1 MIDRADVRLRP
12 TVAWRASLVVL
23 AILLVDCGAP
33 DSSIER
39 TKAAESAPFTIL
51 WAGDTLLAD
60 AAQPLLD
67 REGYLAPFAHLAPLP
82 VADYVIANLE
92 GPVTTRTTPWD
103 PDQRWSYHGLPP
115 AAEAP
120 AAEAPAAEAPAAEAL
135 ATIGI
140 DAVSLANNHT
150 LDRGPEGLADT
161 IRTLGAAAVAT
172 FGAGAN
178 QYEAAAPLLI
188 ETPYGIVAVV
198 GFGEDSSPAR
208 LASRTT
214 PGSLVPSYSA
224 VQRGRDLGRA
234 AGARWLVAFV
244 HWGTNYRTIDG
255 EQRLWAQRFAN
266 AGYDLVVGHGPH
278 LAQPIEFVDG
288 MPVFYSVGN
297 FVFGTPGRYS
307 DAAPGISLLVTTE
320 LTQEGFRR
328 ATLTCL
334 LTDNDEVAFRPRH
347 CRETQAEAAL
357 GALHPEIQTS
367 DGTTSLSW

>member
-1 MIDRADVRLRP
+1 VIDRAGVRRWP
-12 TVAWRASLVVL
+12 TLAWRASLVVF
-23 AILLVDCGAP
+23 ATLLLGCVG
-33 DSSIER
+33 SGGSIER
-39 TKAAESAPFTIL
+39 TKGAESAAFVLL

-67 REGYLAPFAHLAPLP
+67 AEGYLAPFSHLAPLP

-92 GPVTTRTTPWD
+92 GPITTRTAPWD
-103 PDQRWSYHGLPP
+103 PDQRWSYHGQP
-115 AAEAP
+115 AAAD
-120 AAEAPAAEAPAAEAL
+120 AL

-161 IRTLGAAAVAT
+161 IMTLEAAAVAT

-178 QYEAAAPLLI
+178 QDEAAAPLLI

-214 PGSLVPSYSA
+214 AGSLVPSYSA

-255 EQRLWAQRFAN
+255 EQRRWAQRFAN

-278 LAQPIEFVDG
+278 LAQRIEFVDG

-297 FVFGTPGRYS
+297 FVFGTPGRYT
-307 DAAPGISLLVTTE
+307 DAAPGISLLLTTE

-334 LTDNDEVAFRPRH
+334 LTDNDEVAFRPSR
-347 CRETQAEAAL
+347 CRETQADTRL
-357 GALHPEIQTS
+357 SALHPDIETI